1 MRLKLKIWLIVPLC
15 AFVAY
20 ALFSLQ
26 HNSLAA
32 EAEAIHLVNRLS
44 FGATPGQ
51 IKQVRSQGIEQ
62 YVQTQLHP
70 EKITETKQFERQ
82 LQQWQRLQLNTAELY
97 QEYVPTRGK
106 KREQLS
112 EAQIKQEQKK
122 ISSLV
127 EETVESHLY
136 RAIASQR
143 QLQEVMVDFWFNHFN
158 VYLAKSPSTRIWI
171 GNYLETAIRPHVFGK
186 FRDLLG
192 ATAHH
197 PAMLDYLDNWL
208 NSNPNPK
215 LKGPFKG
222 LNENY
227 ARELMELHTLGV
239 DGGYTQADVKALAKI
254 LTGWGIDRKSKGESS
269 FRFFPGR
276 HDFSDKVLLGVKI
289 AGSGEA
295 EVEQALDLLAAH
307 PSTARH
313 IASKLAEY
321 FVADV
326 PPQSLVE
333 RLAQKFTQTD
343 GDIRAVLETLFT
355 SPEFDD
361 PQYQG
366 NKFKTP
372 YQYVISAIRATGNE
386 QVKLERVRGML
397 NQLNMP
403 PLACP
408 TPDGYS
414 QIQSA
419 WLNPDAMLLRLN
431 MATAIAN
438 GATAQNGEKV
448 AVSSLMDA
456 LGNNLQPQT
465 KKVIT
470 SSPPQF
476 QSGLILGS
484 PEMMYR

>member
-1 MRLKLKIWLIVPLC
+1 MRLKLKTGLILPLC
-15 AFVAY
+15 ALVAY
-20 ALFSLQ
+20 LLFNL
-26 HNSLAA
+26 HDRSLAA
-32 EAEAIHLVNRLS
+32 EEAVHLVNRLS
-44 FGATPGQ
+44 FGAAPQQ
-51 IKQVRSQGIEQ
+51 IQQVRSQGIEQ
-62 YVQTQLHP
+62 YIQTQLHP
-70 EKITETKQFERQ
+70 ETIPESRQFEQQ
-82 LQQWQRLQLNTAELY
+82 LQQWQTLQLNNAELIRQY
-97 QEYVPTRGK
+97 RPTTGK
-106 KREQLS
+106 QREQLT
-112 EAQIKQEQKK
+112 EEQIEQEQQK
-122 ISSLV
+122 IRNLV
-127 EETVESHLY
+127 QESVESHLY

-158 VYLAKSPSTRIWI
+158 VYLAKGPSTRIWT

-208 NSNPNPK
+208 NSNPDSAK
-215 LKGPFKG
+215 KGPFKG

-239 DGGYTQADVKALAKI
+239 NGGYTQADVKALARI
-254 LTGWGIDRKSKGESS
+254 LTGWGIDRNTKGETA
-269 FRFFPGR
+269 FRFYPAR
-276 HDFSDKVLLGVKI
+276 HDFSNKVLLGVEI

-295 EVEQALDLLAAH
+295 EVEQALDILAAH

-313 IASKLAEY
+313 VALKLAQY
-321 FVADV
+321 FVVDQ
-326 PPQSLVE
+326 PPPSLVE
-333 RLAQKFTQTD
+333 RLSQKFTQTD

-361 PQYQG
+361 PQYRG

-372 YQYVISAIRATGNE
+372 YQYIISAVRATGAQNI
-386 QVKLERVRGML
+386 KLQRVRGML

-408 TPDGYS
+408 TPDGYA

-438 GATAQNGEKV
+438 GATDQNGQKV
-448 AVSSLMDA
+448 APSSLMDT
-456 LGNNLQPQT
+456 LGNNLPPQT
-465 KKVIT
+465 KQVVT
-470 SSPPQF
+470 SSPPRF

-484 PEMMYR
+484 PQMMYR